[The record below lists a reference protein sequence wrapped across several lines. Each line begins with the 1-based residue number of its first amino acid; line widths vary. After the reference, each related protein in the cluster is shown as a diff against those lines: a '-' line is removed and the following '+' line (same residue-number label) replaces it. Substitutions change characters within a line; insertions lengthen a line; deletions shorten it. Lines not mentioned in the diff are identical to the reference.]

1 MGEADC
7 VVTFLP
13 VSPQPLI
20 YVPSHCDVDVAFRG
34 RHQDADGNG
43 LDVFGGDL
51 VKREMSGI

>member
-1 MGEADC
+1 MM
-7 VVTFLP
+7 FLP

-20 YVPSHCDVDVAFRG
+20 YVPSHCDFDVAFRG

-43 LDVFGGDL
+43 LDVFWGDL